1 MHSSQIYSWSC
12 NLIGWEH
19 FSLQFVKQNLPR
31 YGFALR
37 KRSFK
42 VFDFTL
48 LAAKGDAKFYENSRK
63 LYFGPIIGPFCPIF
77 LGNQLPSLFRVS
89 RFLSLC
95 KILEPNK
102 QIRRKTGYVGTY
114 GQARNHRNSPA
125 GGTKRHKKKLRSPMS
140 YRTWRLQKLLKTDIS
155 CYLSYKQIGYLQSS
169 YFFVLLQYLSIDFSH
184 IIGQSKTP
192 CFVYSSPRLR

>member
-1 MHSSQIYSWSC
+1 MSSKICSNTSNKGPYFSKKQLTLGKGKSERQNKIY
-12 NLIGWEH
+12 
-19 FSLQFVKQNLPR
+19 R
-31 YGFALR
+31 
-37 KRSFK
+37 FK

-77 LGNQLPSLFRVS
+77 LGNQLPSLFPVS

-140 YRTWRLQKLLKTDIS
+140 YRT
-155 CYLSYKQIGYLQSS
+155 
-169 YFFVLLQYLSIDFSH
+169 
-184 IIGQSKTP
+184 
-192 CFVYSSPRLR
+192 